1 MALVFRADDH
11 NFSVS
16 LDDLALVAHGLD
28 GRTYFHDDILL
39 ISGIEV
45 CSGRSF
51 IQSQHGIATEMRS
64 KVFWDAVPSKT
75 RSGRIFRREHTKT
88 YVTEENRNRDKVL
101 RRKCAQTR
109 ENSSASDKERAQAPT
124 GTYTDVR
131 DRGVRARDAVSREKS
146 FPVNQ
151 DLLRQVM
158 RPFVRS

>member
-28 GRTYFHDDILL
+28 GRTYFHDDVLL

-64 KVFWDAVPSKT
+64 KSGFAAPGDAPLRQIVRAHLEFDSVAFDDADIVHSQLSGNVRRDDVPVGKPY
-75 RSGRIFRREHTKT
+75 FE
-88 YVTEENRNRDKVL
+88 
-101 RRKCAQTR
+101 
-109 ENSSASDKERAQAPT
+109 
-124 GTYTDVR
+124 
-131 DRGVRARDAVSREKS
+131 RGVGKS
-146 FPVNQ
+146 FDDSALCFDDVVFGHISS
-151 DLLRQVM
+151 DFTGSGSRH
-158 RPFVRS
+158 RSRG